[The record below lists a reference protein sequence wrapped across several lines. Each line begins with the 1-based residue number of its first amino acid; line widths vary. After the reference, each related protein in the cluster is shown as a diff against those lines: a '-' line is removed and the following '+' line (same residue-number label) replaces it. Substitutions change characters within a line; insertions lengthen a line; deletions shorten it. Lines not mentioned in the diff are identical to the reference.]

1 MAGVIST
8 WRPVNSNSICPPL
21 QASSQSVF
29 LKRLLQA
36 SSSNVF
42 FKRLLQASSSSVLVA
57 FESRCLRITLPSNH
71 VAFESRCLRITGW
84 IASSRVVGWLAG
96 IPPVQGFFGRKP
108 GPKRRRGT
116 EQAWSH
122 DRSTLPRTRYPHLF
136 TVFGYGSAAQ

>member
-71 VAFESRCLRITGW
+71 VAFESQVGLRV
-84 IASSRVVGWLAG
+84 RGWLAG
-96 IPPVQGFFGRKP
+96 LLGFPRSKVSLGESRGPNEGGEPSRP
-108 GPKRRRGT
+108 GHT
-116 EQAWSH
+116 I
-122 DRSTLPRTRYPHLF
+122 
-136 TVFGYGSAAQ
+136 